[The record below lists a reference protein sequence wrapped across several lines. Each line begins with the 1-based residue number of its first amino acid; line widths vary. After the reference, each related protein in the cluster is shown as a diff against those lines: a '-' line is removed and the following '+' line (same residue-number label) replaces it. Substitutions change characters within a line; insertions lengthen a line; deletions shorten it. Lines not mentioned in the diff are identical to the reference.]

1 MVNIDIM
8 EKWKPIEDEK
18 EIDLDNIVLN
28 IVDDELAEEGIGKL
42 MSYGLLAFLLGSA
55 GIVQGATLD
64 REMER
69 LVKDKKVQNGKV
81 TITKDELK
89 KVVDKSKKE

>member
-1 MVNIDIM
+1 MVNSDIM
-8 EKWKPIEDEK
+8 EKWKPIEDEE
-18 EIDLDNIVLN
+18 EIDLDNLVLN

-42 MSYGLLAFLLGSA
+42 MSYGLLAFLLGSS
-55 GIVQGATLD
+55 GIVEGATLD